1 MPEPI
6 IADFSNSE
14 MSTEELLAAIAALS
28 PDTTDLIIDSNGL
41 ETMPCLRHLPN
52 LTIVCI
58 QNNRIKS
65 LGNLSYLSKLIHLFA
80 YSNPIAYYNLAMLPD
95 SLEEIFISADF
106 GTNVANIAAN
116 IKLVNVWAY
125 REIADDFKSHFPNA
139 TFDIHIEY

>member
-1 MPEPI
+1 MSEPI

-41 ETMPCLRHLPN
+41 TEMPCLRHLPN

-58 QNNRIKS
+58 QNNKIKS
-65 LGNLSYLSKLIHLFA
+65 LGDLSYLSKLIHLFA